1 MVLQF
6 CWNATCHHDLLVWLP
21 IRSFKY
27 QNENEMFGLTFRMI
41 EAMLGHCSIMFP
53 RQGMSPFPWSL
64 PFAAPYVSGM
74 SNPAGSVAWSLEAGA
89 ALAGAQT
96 NLNYIYRNRYSI
108 IIIHTHIIY
117 IYMYRCIISWP
128 FMASRFYELVRSCRL
143 CYKTLKHLLNAA
155 FLDHTGA
162 WSKRLERVERHFE
175 L

>member
-27 QNENEMFGLTFRMI
+27 QKENEMFGLTFRMI

-108 IIIHTHIIY
+108 IIIIIIHTHIIY
-117 IYMYRCIISWP
+117 ICIDVSSHGHLWPLDSTNLFEVAAFVTKHWSISWMLHSWTIP
-128 FMASRFYELVRSCRL
+128 VLGQR
-143 CYKTLKHLLNAA
+143 
-155 FLDHTGA
+155 G
-162 WSKRLERVERHFE
+162 
-175 L
+175 